1 MKFRKT
7 LLIILA
13 FSLVLTLSLVG
24 AMFAYMY
31 RQTNTVTNTFDVANV
46 ACQVLEDF
54 SDKTSKKSIVVENT
68 SNIEAYLRVRMVSYW
83 VNSDEK
89 IVAKA
94 SPEIAFDPDDGW
106 IPMGGD
112 TYCYKYPVVPGGQT
126 SNLLKAPIT
135 LVTEEGYRQVV
146 EVFAEAIQ
154 SKPADAVKVWSVT
167 VNEDGSLSKATQTQ

>member
-1 MKFRKT
+1 MKLRKT

-13 FSLVLTLSLVG
+13 LSLVLTLSLVG

-54 SDKTSKKSIVVENT
+54 SDKTNKTSIVVENT

-83 VNSDEK
+83 VNKDEE

-94 SPEIAFDPDDGW
+94 SPEIAFELGDGW
-106 IPMGGD
+106 ISMGGD
-112 TYCYKYPVVPGGQT
+112 TYCYKYPVEPDGQT
-126 SNLLKAPIT
+126 TNLLKAPIK
-135 LVTEEGYRQVV
+135 LVAEGEYRQVV

-154 SKPADAVKVWSVT
+154 SKPANAVAVWSVT
-167 VNEDGSLSKATQTQ
+167 VNEDESLSKAN

>member
-1 MKFRKT
+1 MKLRKT

-83 VNSDEK
+83 VNKDKE

-94 SPEIAFDPDDGW
+94 SPEIAFDLGDGW
-106 IPMGGD
+106 ISMGGD
-112 TYCYKYPVVPGGQT
+112 TYCYKYPVKPGDQT
-126 SNLLKAPIT
+126 AELLDSYIT
-135 LVTEEGYRQVV
+135 LATEEGYRQVV

-167 VNEDGSLSKATQTQ
+167 VNEDGSLSEAIQTQ